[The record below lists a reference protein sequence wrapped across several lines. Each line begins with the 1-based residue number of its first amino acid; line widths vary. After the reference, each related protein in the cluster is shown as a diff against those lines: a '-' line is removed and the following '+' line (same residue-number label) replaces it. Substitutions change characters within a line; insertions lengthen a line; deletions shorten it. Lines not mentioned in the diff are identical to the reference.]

1 MPLKDIRTFLQMRLQ
16 GDETIEA
23 RLDMMKKQRE
33 VVKARMKELQQTLD
47 TLDFKC
53 WYYETARE
61 AGTTEVPKNM
71 TLDELP
77 ELFRDVRKRLRPS
90 ADGGQGGIA
99 PRPGEEARNAGVP
112 IRRFRVRK
120 QPLPRRK
127 PTRASGLRPGRI
139 LRSCCKHC
147 PGHSSP
153 AVQHLSAA
161 NLP

>member
-1 MPLKDIRTFLQMRLQ
+1 MPLKDIRTFLQMCLQ

-33 VVKARMKELQQTLD
+33 VVKARMEELQQ

-77 ELFRDVRKRLRPS
+77 ERFREVRKRLRSS
-90 ADGGQGGIA
+90 AD
-99 PRPGEEARNAGVP
+99 
-112 IRRFRVRK
+112 
-120 QPLPRRK
+120 
-127 PTRASGLRPGRI
+127 
-139 LRSCCKHC
+139 
-147 PGHSSP
+147 
-153 AVQHLSAA
+153 
-161 NLP
+161 